1 MVNIVRNLILGVA
14 LCAAAGASAA
24 IPSVNVT
31 VTSSG
36 KTTFKGKTDTKGLFA
51 TGKLA
56 PGNYI
61 VQFTSD
67 DAALKGKQFVLV
79 VSAGTKKVS
88 ADLVGDR
95 FARGGVA
102 MKVDVGA
109 GLNITGQLAVQTG
122 PTAAGGKKMV
132 YVRPLG
138 SNMPG
143 HWVPEDSAE
152 AKQARASG
160 RLSRDD
166 VMNMQAH
173 MSNPGGN

>member
-1 MVNIVRNLILGVA
+1 MGNILRNLILGVA
-14 LCAAAGASAA
+14 ICAAAAVSAA
-24 IPSVNVT
+24 IQPVNVT

-36 KTTFKGKTDTKGLFA
+36 KTTFKGRTDAKGIFA

-56 PGNYI
+56 PGNYV

-79 VSAGTKKVS
+79 IAAGTKKVS
-88 ADLVGDR
+88 ADLVGDK
-95 FARGGVA
+95 FAGGGVA

-109 GLNITGQLAVQTG
+109 GLSITGQLAVQAG
-122 PTAAGGKKMV
+122 PTTAGGKKMV
-132 YVRPLG
+132 YVKPLG

-152 AKQARASG
+152 AKQAKAAG